1 MSSII
6 RIADVG
12 RPGQLVYTPNITS
25 ILDQLY
31 DSYVMR
37 FKVYVDYRYTYETSY
52 EKTAYGSFTIPSTVW
67 GSPVT
72 SIYHYFQIDYQTKTG
87 GWTGCSYVVIDGES
101 TSEIGTTSTSWV
113 SQRTRIIKYPSG
125 STIKWELWM
134 KNTSGSYKCEV
145 QNLYIKY
152 TPIWVSNTIQ
162 STQLGINAL
171 LTRAV
176 IPPSGGIIIDD
187 EYSYHNSTTSTIELK
202 FDNLPF
208 NKLDFSP
215 IMWTIVEYVRVE

>member
-6 RIADVG
+6 RIADIG
-12 RPGQLVYTPNITS
+12 RPGQLVYTPNLTS
-25 ILDQLY
+25 VLDQLY

-37 FKVYVDYRYTYETSY
+37 FKVYVNHQSTTSTSY
-52 EKTAYGSFTIPSTVW
+52 VKTAYGSFTIPSTVW
-67 GSPVT
+67 TSPVT
-72 SIYHYFQIDYQTKTG
+72 SIYHYFQIDFQMQTG
-87 GWTGCSYVVIDGES
+87 GGTGYAYVVIDGQS
-101 TSEIGTTSTSWV
+101 TSEFTTTSTSWV
-113 SQRTRIIKYPSG
+113 SKRTRIIKYPSG
-125 STIKWELWM
+125 TTINWELWM
-134 KNTSGSYKCEV
+134 KNSTSNYKCEI

-152 TPIWVSNTIQ
+152 TPIWPSNTIQ
-162 STQLGINAL
+162 SIQLGINTL

-187 EYSYHNSTTSTIELK
+187 EYSYHNSTSSTIELK